1 MKVAG
6 CTLRVGRPLHVARG
20 TTMCRKERTGV
31 CARTGDLARPLK
43 QHKRCDVVLSDR
55 IISRH
60 NHWAATQ
67 GARKEEVLI
76 QFLTHQRLQSPLK
89 GLRPRARRR
98 GRSSFTAART
108 SDCNRPWRASDRAPA
123 SPGFALPSRGLMDF
137 EEIIRSR
144 SRRRASHSFSHFEL
158 QVAQTPPSPR
168 VATPGLTLHG
178 VGAHPQWKFRKTE
191 ARTRVD
197 LARRWLPRL

>member
-1 MKVAG
+1 
-6 CTLRVGRPLHVARG
+6 
-20 TTMCRKERTGV
+20 
-31 CARTGDLARPLK
+31 
-43 QHKRCDVVLSDR
+43 
-55 IISRH
+55 
-60 NHWAATQ
+60 
-67 GARKEEVLI
+67 
-76 QFLTHQRLQSPLK
+76 
-89 GLRPRARRR
+89 
-98 GRSSFTAART
+98 
-108 SDCNRPWRASDRAPA
+108 
-123 SPGFALPSRGLMDF
+123 LPSRGLMDF

>member
-1 MKVAG
+1 MQRHARRDGADDRVLRQGSTATHPKAETNGDARFTTCYCLARGARRRGMKVAG

-43 QHKRCDVVLSDR
+43 QHMFSYVVLSDR

-98 GRSSFTAART
+98 GRSSFTASRT
-108 SDCNRPWRASDRAPA
+108 SDRHRPWRD
-123 SPGFALPSRGLMDF
+123 SRK
-137 EEIIRSR
+137 
-144 SRRRASHSFSHFEL
+144 
-158 QVAQTPPSPR
+158 Q
-168 VATPGLTLHG
+168 
-178 VGAHPQWKFRKTE
+178 
-191 ARTRVD
+191 
-197 LARRWLPRL
+197 